1 MTDLSISKGTE
12 LTPESITPA
21 ELSAFR
27 IGLLHWYDK
36 HGRELP
42 WRGTRDPY
50 RIWVSE
56 IILQQT
62 QTVQAWD
69 YYLRFIDRLPDVKS
83 LAEAPEDELM
93 LLWQGLYDLPA
104 LRRCG
109 QGGQLSLQDH
119 SG

>member
-27 IGLLHWYDK
+27 IGLLRWYDK

-62 QTVQAWD
+62 QTVQGWD

-83 LAEAPEDELM
+83 LAQAPEDELM
-93 LLWQGLYDLPA
+93 LL
-104 LRRCG
+104 
-109 QGGQLSLQDH
+109 
-119 SG
+119 